1 MVTCAQQV
9 TVAHNFGAWRSV
21 SAAAALE
28 SMKPLRP
35 EDCETVAALI
45 RRAFAATAVAVQPPP
60 SALRVTAA
68 DIAAHLRGGGGGV
81 VVAGDAACLLWLPQ
95 GSALYLSR
103 LAVGPGRRRQ
113 GLAVAML
120 ARAELEARR
129 LGLPCMT
136 LSTRLALAGNRRLFE
151 RFGFIETG
159 RSAHPGYAEP
169 TSVAFG
175 KPLTGAPPMDDR
187 GI

>member
-1 MVTCAQQV
+1 
-9 TVAHNFGAWRSV
+9 
-21 SAAAALE
+21 
-28 SMKPLRP
+28 MKPLQP
-35 EDCETVAALI
+35 EDCEAMAALI
-45 RRAFAATAVAVQPPP
+45 RQAFAATAAAVQPPP

-68 DIAAHLRGGGGGV
+68 DIAAHLRAGGGGV
-81 VVAGDAACLLWLPQ
+81 VVAGSAACLLWVTQ
-95 GSALYLSR
+95 GESLYLSR
-103 LAVGPGRRRQ
+103 LAVACGHRRQ
-113 GLAVAML
+113 GLALAML

-129 LGLPCMT
+129 LGLARLT

-151 RFGFIETG
+151 GFDFIETG

-169 TSVAFG
+169 TSAAFE